1 MAESDDTKTREA
13 VGRVRLDLE
22 LRARHYAHPDYE
34 QETTEGAFSW
44 AEVRAVMNALDDAL
58 EDCDDLGAVLTLA
71 QQEAATVESNHRA
84 EVDAATTAERERI
97 RRIVARMQKSGH
109 SASCAS
115 WLPGQ
120 NFGAYP
126 LCDCW
131 VGHVNAALADV
142 TSALD
147 TDTEGR

>member
-1 MAESDDTKTREA
+1 VTDDQTTREA
-13 VGRVRLDLE
+13 VERVRGALD
-22 LRARHYAHPDYE
+22 AIIQDTHPDE
-34 QETTEGAFSW
+34 AFIGILDPNWELLFTRDDCDVHYVTVSTLRTVL
-44 AEVRAVMNALDDAL
+44 AALDR
-58 EDCDDLGAVLTLA
+58 VT
-71 QQEAATVESNHRA
+71 A
-84 EVDAATTAERERI
+84 ERDAATTAERERL
-97 RRIVARMQKSGH
+97 RGIVARMQKSGH

-142 TSALD
+142 TRALD
-147 TDTEGR
+147 TDTEGA